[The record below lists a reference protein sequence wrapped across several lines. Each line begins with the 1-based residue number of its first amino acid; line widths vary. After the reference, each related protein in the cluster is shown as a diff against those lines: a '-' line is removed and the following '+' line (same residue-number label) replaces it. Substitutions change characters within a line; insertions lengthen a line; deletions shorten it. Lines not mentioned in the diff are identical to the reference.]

1 MKKIL
6 MLTFIAFIAFACKN
20 SAQPETQEQQKKEEI
35 KFEWASY
42 ENSRFDFSVSYPDF
56 LIPQGESGN
65 GDGQRFISEDEKFQ
79 FWAYVDFKMNATFDD
94 APSFDEAYEQDVNQ
108 ENVEYNEKR
117 QDNYYV
123 SGHID
128 KNTLFSKYTYFR
140 NMNYYVLYFQF
151 PDAEARFFSPIVDTI
166 VASFDCDGG
175 ENHDVENFI
184 NGFLKDCWI
193 GKNFD
198 ALLRDN
204 SAILNKYI
212 DKDLGIA
219 RLHAPGTIPRFA
231 KRNENFG
238 YDNYTDFETTFNGK
252 YTLTMCKE
260 NYDLPCNFDFE
271 DKNGKIVCYD
281 FVSDLPS
288 LVDPETFEISSL
300 TPMYPSSKIMLV
312 YLPNKYN
319 SPRAFYFILVNK
331 NWKLIIVDDTLC
343 SA

>member
-151 PDAEARFFSPIVDTI
+151 PDA
-166 VASFDCDGG
+166 
-175 ENHDVENFI
+175 
-184 NGFLKDCWI
+184 
-193 GKNFD
+193 
-198 ALLRDN
+198 
-204 SAILNKYI
+204 
-212 DKDLGIA
+212 
-219 RLHAPGTIPRFA
+219 
-231 KRNENFG
+231 
-238 YDNYTDFETTFNGK
+238 
-252 YTLTMCKE
+252 
-260 NYDLPCNFDFE
+260 
-271 DKNGKIVCYD
+271 
-281 FVSDLPS
+281 
-288 LVDPETFEISSL
+288 
-300 TPMYPSSKIMLV
+300 
-312 YLPNKYN
+312 
-319 SPRAFYFILVNK
+319 
-331 NWKLIIVDDTLC
+331 
-343 SA
+343 